1 MHGEA
6 GEGGERVMEA
16 RGDKGGNLGRFLKE
30 EIRGERSLKE
40 EIQGERSLK
49 EADVSSAMISPAVK
63 RWISFFCRFPSVI

>member
-30 EIRGERSLKE
+30 EI
-40 EIQGERSLK
+40 QGERSLK
-49 EADVSSAMISPAVK
+49 EVDVSSAMISPAVK
-63 RWISFFCRFPSVI
+63 R

>member
-16 RGDKGGNLGRFLKE
+16 RGDKGGNLGRF
-30 EIRGERSLKE
+30 LKE

-63 RWISFFCRFPSVI
+63 RWISFFCRFPSIIYE